1 MIFDAV
7 VALVSLGA
15 FFNGYKNGLVTTV
28 LRTAF
33 FIAGGVVA
41 MYVVVKR
48 DQSGWLIVAIITGAY
63 ASAWVGT
70 QIAKTLKF
78 TIIRGPFRF
87 VDSVLGAILE
97 VSKYVLLFYII
108 GIIMLWA
115 PWAAGQNAVSE
126 SKFFLQVNRH
136 APSLITDMRHRVE
149 KALAN
154 PRL

>member
-1 MIFDAV
+1 MIFDAI

-33 FIAGGVVA
+33 FIAGGVAA

-87 VDSVLGAILE
+87 IDSVLGAILE

-108 GIIMLWA
+108 GIILLWA
-115 PWAAGQNAVSE
+115 PWTAGQNAVSE

-136 APSLITDMRHRVE
+136 APALITDMRHRVE
-149 KALAN
+149 TALAN
-154 PRL
+154 S